1 MAMPEESA
9 PKTDQ
14 NDEALSQQAAPAR
27 PEDIRPEPEDTE
39 MAAKLKEAMSEADVD
54 RDDFA

>member
-1 MAMPEESA
+1 MTIPEENA

-14 NDEALSQQAAPAR
+14 NDLALSKQATGTR
-27 PEDIRPEPEDTE
+27 PEDVERRQDTE
-39 MAAKLKEAMSEADVD
+39 MAARLKEAMSKADVD

>member
-1 MAMPEESA
+1 MTVPEENA

-14 NDEALSQQAAPAR
+14 DDPALSRQSAPAQQGDSR
-27 PEDIRPEPEDTE
+27 GSQDTE

>member
-1 MAMPEESA
+1 MTVPEENA

-14 NDEALSQQAAPAR
+14 NDQALSRQAAPAR
-27 PEDIRPEPEDTE
+27 EGDSRHEPQDTE

>member
-9 PKTDQ
+9 PKTGQ
-14 NDEALSQQAAPAR
+14 NDEALLGQAAPAR
-27 PEDIRPEPEDTE
+27 PEDTRREPEDTE
-39 MAAKLKEAMSEADVD
+39 MAAKLKKAMSEADVD

>member
-1 MAMPEESA
+1 MTVPEENA

-14 NDEALSQQAAPAR
+14 NDPALSRQAAPAQQGESGR
-27 PEDIRPEPEDTE
+27 GSQDTE

>member
-1 MAMPEESA
+1 MTVPEENA

-14 NDEALSQQAAPAR
+14 NDPALSRQAAPAQQDDSR
-27 PEDIRPEPEDTE
+27 GSQDTE